1 MHSNLIPEQV
11 SAKAT
16 PKWRRLAT
24 CSGYW
29 KALIVMF
36 LLTLPFV
43 HGEVDGDGIGYYAH
57 LHSPLI
63 DHNLAYATDWKN
75 PHDLGRLWPAMDWKD
90 PHEVDRN
97 LISHAWENPVR
108 RAGHLPNYFA
118 VGPAILWSPFIVS
131 THIVVL
137 TLSHFGV
144 HVTPDG
150 KSPPYMFALAMAT
163 AFYGFCGLCISFSI
177 AREFVDERWAF
188 WATVGIW
195 LGTSLPVYMYLLTS
209 WSHAPSAF
217 ATSLFLWY
225 WLRTRQARTAR
236 QWLIVGML
244 AGLMIEVYYLNV
256 VFVLGPLWEA
266 ARAYFGLWRDPADR
280 LRRAGRIL
288 WLHLLGVVGGLVAL
302 LPTFIIKEIVFGSP
316 FAAGP
321 YSLGLWNWGA
331 PVFGKVLFSGTHGL
345 LVFTPI
351 VLLAFVGLF
360 YLCRLDRT
368 VGIIC
373 LSAALAF
380 YWLVSSYP
388 GWSSVFGF
396 GNRYFVSLTPLFVLG
411 LACTLAFAE
420 RFFWRD
426 YRRALLRV
434 APVILAFVIWN
445 LGLVYQWRTHLMP
458 TRSAVYWDE
467 VIYVQ
472 FRDVP
477 MLALHD
483 LVAKFFPQSN

>member
-1 MHSNLIPEQV
+1 
-11 SAKAT
+11 
-16 PKWRRLAT
+16 
-24 CSGYW
+24 
-29 KALIVMF
+29 
-36 LLTLPFV
+36 
-43 HGEVDGDGIGYYAH
+43 
-57 LHSPLI
+57 
-63 DHNLAYATDWKN
+63 
-75 PHDLGRLWPAMDWKD
+75 
-90 PHEVDRN
+90 
-97 LISHAWENPVR
+97 
-108 RAGHLPNYFA
+108 
-118 VGPAILWSPFIVS
+118 
-131 THIVVL
+131 
-137 TLSHFGV
+137 
-144 HVTPDG
+144 
-150 KSPPYMFALAMAT
+150 
-163 AFYGFCGLCISFSI
+163 
-177 AREFVDERWAF
+177 
-188 WATVGIW
+188 
-195 LGTSLPVYMYLLTS
+195 
-209 WSHAPSAF
+209 
-217 ATSLFLWY
+217 
-225 WLRTRQARTAR
+225 
-236 QWLIVGML
+236 
-244 AGLMIEVYYLNV
+244 
-256 VFVLGPLWEA
+256 
-266 ARAYFGLWRDPADR
+266 
-280 LRRAGRIL
+280 
-288 WLHLLGVVGGLVAL
+288 LGVVGGLVAL

-351 VLLAFVGLF
+351 VLLAFAGLF
-360 YLCRLDRT
+360 YLYRLDRT

-420 RFFWRD
+420 RFLWRD